1 LHAGHLAGLVKM
13 NIYVVLKSNATRIS
27 SCIRPSFQHDR
38 GSRFEMILVVPTS
51 HPADILKLD
60 DVLIRGSDGET
71 AGRENVLDQINRE
84 MAGVGGGG
92 ILDITLT
99 MPQFSVKG
107 DIDVNG
113 ILKEVRRRFNVGLRR

>member
-1 LHAGHLAGLVKM
+1 
-13 NIYVVLKSNATRIS
+13 
-27 SCIRPSFQHDR
+27 
-38 GSRFEMILVVPTS
+38 MILVVPTS